1 MKRSPLLSEDYTAVL
16 LAFVIIILT
25 IAGFKPSLPSFSWK
39 SGAEFLALFSDGQ
52 LWINLLLLWA
62 TGYAI
67 VTLAFLLTGQPMSLK
82 NLAGYSLIFL
92 IAIVAQIVT
101 GNSSVKN
108 LGLEIVLF
116 SLLIG
121 LFISNVLKVPE
132 WVKPVIQTELF
143 IKIGLVLLG
152 CGIIFKDILQAGA
165 LGLVQSVAVVLVVWQ
180 FSFWL
185 CKQFKLEDE
194 LRAMLSSAVAI
205 CGVSAAIATAG
216 AIKGDSKKLSYV
228 ISLVLIT
235 AIPMMLFMPYIAK
248 ASGMSDAVAGAWL
261 GGTIDTTGAVV
272 AAGKVLGD
280 EALKYATVVKFSQN
294 VLLGLAAFAISI
306 YWAYTKN
313 EKQERPSAK
322 TIWDRF
328 PKFVLGFIAASVV
341 FSFILA
347 PETVAGIK
355 SSLKEMQTF
364 WFAIAF
370 VSIGLETKFID
381 IFKLDN
387 GRPASAFLIAQLF
400 NIFFTLLIAWLVFG
414 VH

>member
-1 MKRSPLLSEDYTAVL
+1 MKRSPLLTEDYTAVL

-39 SGAEFLALFSDGQ
+39 TGPEFLALFSDGQ
-52 LWINLLLLWA
+52 LWINLLVLWA

-82 NLAGYSLIFL
+82 NLGGYSLIFL

-165 LGLVQSVAVVLVVWQ
+165 LGLVQSIAVVLVVWQ

-228 ISLVLIT
+228 ISLILIT

-313 EKQERPSAK
+313 EKQERPSVK

-328 PKFVLGFIAASVV
+328 PKFVLGFIAASIV

-347 PETVAGIK
+347 PEAVAGIK

-414 VH
+414 AH